1 MPQSQTVK
9 KTTAPKFP
17 CLRCK
22 KNVTKNSKSVKC
34 NTCQFWVHVECE
46 GISVELFN
54 ILAHPEKYGG
64 TGFSWNCGS
73 CLASAARLEVVVK
86 AFEGRI
92 QQVESKMERTDGA
105 VKELDRKVENLSE
118 KLSRRDENI
127 ERRVKD
133 GENSVLEEM
142 REREA
147 RRLNVVVH
155 KLREM
160 DGERATGKER
170 QEWDRKSC
178 VKIFDELKL
187 SLRNEDIKFCRRL
200 GEKKAEPR
208 PLIIGFYTE
217 ADKATLLRNAK
228 NLENTASKHVN
239 ICPDLTARQRKE
251 EADMK
256 AEADDR
262 NENLTEDDLS
272 KNLRWAVVGA
282 RGERRLIKTT
292 AREQAGREQWGR
304 GVNFTQRGTGSVR
317 GMGRGARGYGR
328 GARGGRTGVNSTP
341 VRTEEEERESEEE
354 EEEEMETER
363 AHAGRENNKRRIE
376 GDEGGP
382 PQKR

>member
-1 MPQSQTVK
+1 M
-9 KTTAPKFP
+9 
-17 CLRCK
+17 
-22 KNVTKNSKSVKC
+22 
-34 NTCQFWVHVECE
+34 
-46 GISVELFN
+46 ELFN

-170 QEWDRKSC
+170 QEWDRK
-178 VKIFDELKL
+178 
-187 SLRNEDIKFCRRL
+187 
-200 GEKKAEPR
+200 
-208 PLIIGFYTE
+208 
-217 ADKATLLRNAK
+217 
-228 NLENTASKHVN
+228 
-239 ICPDLTARQRKE
+239 
-251 EADMK
+251 
-256 AEADDR
+256 
-262 NENLTEDDLS
+262 
-272 KNLRWAVVGA
+272 AV
-282 RGERRLIKTT
+282 
-292 AREQAGREQWGR
+292 
-304 GVNFTQRGTGSVR
+304 
-317 GMGRGARGYGR
+317 
-328 GARGGRTGVNSTP
+328 
-341 VRTEEEERESEEE
+341 
-354 EEEEMETER
+354 
-363 AHAGRENNKRRIE
+363 
-376 GDEGGP
+376 
-382 PQKR
+382 